1 MSFNISLTGVNSAS
15 KDLETTSNN
24 LSNAGT
30 TGFKESRAEFNDL
43 FAMGPMGISQLGI
56 GQGSRLA
63 NVGQMFSQG
72 SFEFTE
78 RSLDLGI
85 EGKGFFRLEEE
96 GGEVSY
102 TRAGQFEVDRDG
114 YIVNNTGKRLT
125 GFETDADGNRVGDGR
140 EHLRLP
146 TEGISAKATEEMGL
160 SANFDADAEAIDEE
174 AAFDPE
180 DNETY
185 HESTTTT
192 VYDSQGTARDAT
204 FYFRK
209 VDDNEWDVYTQV
221 EGADYEGAETETAGE
236 EGNVFGPHRLS
247 FDNSGSLREDEGDGS
262 SMGLETPLRAEV
274 DDLDIEVDFT
284 ETTQSARPF
293 NMTDVSQ
300 DGHEAGEFQNVSV
313 DNDGTIQARYSNG
326 ETQAVGQVGLT
337 SFPAEEQLQS
347 AGETSW
353 KATAD
358 AGEPLIGVPGQ
369 GKFGRIENGA
379 LEQSNVEVSEQLVDM
394 IKAQRNY
401 SANAKMISTQDQVTQ
416 EILNIR

>member
-1 MSFNISLTGVNSAS
+1 
-15 KDLETTSNN
+15 
-24 LSNAGT
+24 
-30 TGFKESRAEFNDL
+30 
-43 FAMGPMGISQLGI
+43 
-56 GQGSRLA
+56 
-63 NVGQMFSQG
+63 
-72 SFEFTE
+72 
-78 RSLDLGI
+78 
-85 EGKGFFRLEEE
+85 
-96 GGEVSY
+96 
-102 TRAGQFEVDRDG
+102 
-114 YIVNNTGKRLT
+114 
-125 GFETDADGNRVGDGR
+125 
-140 EHLRLP
+140 
-146 TEGISAKATEEMGL
+146 
-160 SANFDADAEAIDEE
+160 
-174 AAFDPE
+174 
-180 DNETY
+180 
-185 HESTTTT
+185 
-192 VYDSQGTARDAT
+192 
-204 FYFRK
+204 
-209 VDDNEWDVYTQV
+209 
-221 EGADYEGAETETAGE
+221 
-236 EGNVFGPHRLS
+236 
-247 FDNSGSLREDEGDGS
+247 
-262 SMGLETPLRAEV
+262 LRAEV

-284 ETTQSARPF
+284 ETTQSSRPF
-293 NMTDVSQ
+293 NVTDVSQ